1 MTGEGDDEGREDG
14 RWGEGGRGWAPA
26 SARTTEGEGRFANRP
41 CGGLAARLNVTG
53 DDEGH
58 PYGKRVRRGMML
70 EGVGR
75 FPNRP
80 YGETGR

>member
-1 MTGEGDDEGREDG
+1 MRD
-14 RWGEGGRGWAPA
+14 
-26 SARTTEGEGRFANRP
+26 ARTGGGEKGEGRFANRP

-80 YGETGR
+80 YGGSVWNPARE